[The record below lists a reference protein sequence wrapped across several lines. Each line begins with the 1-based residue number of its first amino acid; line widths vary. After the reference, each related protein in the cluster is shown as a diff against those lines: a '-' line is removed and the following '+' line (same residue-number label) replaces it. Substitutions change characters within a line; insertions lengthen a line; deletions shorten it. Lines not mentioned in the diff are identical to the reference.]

1 MTRKRGFHMVSPRSQ
16 KASSKVTEA
25 RAVAQRDKLDA
36 QAEARRQQA
45 VAKKPIPKP
54 SRSRK
59 GQEDLLSKRRSATT
73 VERAIANF
81 LDDQEGGNH
90 SAKTLEW
97 HRTALRFFHL
107 FLKEERSITLV
118 AEIDAP
124 DISAWF
130 ASMRKTPTGRGRIRT
145 ISLWELRPGR
155 PRHGWRRRWPGM
167 SSRRCGAIPSSA
179 PSCPRSRPLLLL
191 SHTVLEQYRPST

>member
-1 MTRKRGFHMVSPRSQ
+1 MVAQRSPKS
-16 KASSKVTEA
+16 SSKVTEA

-45 VAKKPIPKP
+45 ASKTSNPKP

-59 GQEDLLSKRRSATT
+59 GQEDLLSRRRSATT
-73 VERAIANF
+73 LERAIADF

-97 HRTALRFFHL
+97 HRTALKFFEQ
-107 FLKEERSITLV
+107 FLKEERAITLV

-130 ASMRKTPTGRGRIRT
+130 ASMRKTPTGRAA
-145 ISLWELRPGR
+145 S
-155 PRHGWRRRWPGM
+155 
-167 SSRRCGAIPSSA
+167 AVSA
-179 PSCPRSRPLLLL
+179 PSRP
-191 SHTVLEQYRPST
+191 TRVRCAPFATG